1 MQLDSVS
8 RILYLQYPRTVRV
21 RQSVFLTSRSKA
33 KMQLHTLTFARRH
46 TILSIFVLFQL
57 FSLSILTGC
66 DEDLLEADGMMMLDV
81 PDMEMMDEP
90 QEPLAI
96 IGSYD
101 DEYMTAHEI
110 SAELWSQE
118 SADGIYRFE
127 ISSYDNEERWLV
139 AQNSEENA
147 FSAGLWSR
155 FDWIEDGTGVWYC
168 QIRFDAVDEDEA
180 MMSMMADAGDLMG
193 MGCNGFPW
201 TRLDPR

>member
-1 MQLDSVS
+1 MQLS
-8 RILYLQYPRTVRV
+8 
-21 RQSVFLTSRSKA
+21 
-33 KMQLHTLTFARRH
+33 
-46 TILSIFVLFQL
+46 TISPLRPPM
-57 FSLSILTGC
+57 SLSALIISQLLCFSALIGC
-66 DEDLLEADGMMMLDV
+66 DEELSEGDGMMMLDA

-90 QEPLAI
+90 QAPLAI
-96 IGSYD
+96 IGSYE

-118 SADGIYRFE
+118 SADGTYRFE
-127 ISSYDNEERWLV
+127 ISSYNNEERWLV
-139 AQNSEENA
+139 AQNSMENA
-147 FSAGLWSR
+147 FSAELWSR

-168 QIRFDAVDEDEA
+168 QTRFDALDEDEA